1 MRFLLYTAIV
11 STAAIGFTASTS
23 AQMIV
28 GHRGA
33 SADAP
38 ENTLAAFRLAFE
50 QGADAVEG
58 DCHLTSDQKI
68 VFTHDRDSERVSGQ
82 KLKVVETPFQR
93 LRELDVGSWK
103 DPQFSDERMPTL
115 AEVCAIIPPGKV
127 FLIEVKCGP
136 EIIPHL
142 EKVLSVADLDNEQ
155 LRIISFNRD
164 VVKEAKRALPD
175 IECYW
180 LCRFRKDKTHGH
192 WYPTIETVVATALNT
207 NADGVDVQA
216 NMKLVNESFVTAC
229 RAAGLSLHAWT
240 VDDPEVAMQL
250 RELGFDSITTNRPG
264 FLRRALAV
272 PAESATETLEPVG
285 LP

>member
-1 MRFLLYTAIV
+1 MRLLLYAAIV
-11 STAAIGFTASTS
+11 STNAIGLAASTS

-58 DCHLTSDQKI
+58 DCHLTLDQRI
-68 VFTHDRDSERVSGQ
+68 VFTHDRDTERVSSQ
-82 KLKVVETPFQR
+82 KLTIVETSFHR

-103 DPQFSDERMPTL
+103 DPRFSAERMPTL
-115 AEVCAIIPPGKV
+115 AEVCEIIPSGKV

-142 EKVLSVADLDNEQ
+142 KKVLSATDLDNEQ
-155 LRIISFNRD
+155 FRIISFNRD
-164 VVKEAKRALPD
+164 VVKEVKLALPD

-192 WYPTIETVVATALNT
+192 WYPTTETIVATARAI

-216 NMKLVNESFVTAC
+216 NMKLVNEAFVTAC
-229 RAAGLSLHAWT
+229 RDAGLSLHAWT

-272 PAESATETLEPVG
+272 PVESATQALEPVG